1 MSERFGIVDSG
12 ERKQWDSGMVRE
24 PDDGKPLYA
33 LIPIPFLRRV
43 AIHMT
48 RGAIKYS
55 RDNWRQANS
64 EDELQRMQDSAWRH
78 FIAWADGQEDED
90 HMAALVFNLFA
101 YEETKEKLRSQQASP
116 RSAVPG

>member
-1 MSERFGIVDSG
+1 MRAGSSSPTAWRTRSSPLRSSAGWSRKGLQDETRIRNVVSERFGIVDSG

-64 EDELQRMQDSAWRH
+64 EDELQ
-78 FIAWADGQEDED
+78 
-90 HMAALVFNLFA
+90 
-101 YEETKEKLRSQQASP
+101 
-116 RSAVPG
+116 